1 MRRKIFRRKIPVVLT
16 EATIWHL
23 NRMAEEREYG
33 NQLGRVID
41 DLVRDKQ
48 LAERNRTE

>member
-1 MRRKIFRRKIPVVLT
+1 MVYRKRSRKKIPVVLT

-23 NRMAEEREYG
+23 NRMAEERG
-33 NQLGRVID
+33 THLGRVID

-48 LAERNRTE
+48 LAERSRTE